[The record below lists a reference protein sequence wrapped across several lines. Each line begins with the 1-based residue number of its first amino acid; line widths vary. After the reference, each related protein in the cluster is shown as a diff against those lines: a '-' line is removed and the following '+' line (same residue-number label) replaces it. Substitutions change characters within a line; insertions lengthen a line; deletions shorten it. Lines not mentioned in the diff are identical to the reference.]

1 MSNGPLEGITSN
13 IYKDLGPVITVQPVR
28 RGTTTPT
35 TRSPTLRVKGRQS
48 PVEKSLND
56 AAPRKAPSPPTPIMS
71 ISLKSSSSM
80 RTLRVREDEKDQME
94 KFQFF
99 QSPID
104 EPKATLRDT
113 DEVVLLRKRIELLE
127 MKLEELQSTV
137 RV

>member
-1 MSNGPLEGITSN
+1 
-13 IYKDLGPVITVQPVR
+13 
-28 RGTTTPT
+28 
-35 TRSPTLRVKGRQS
+35 
-48 PVEKSLND
+48 
-56 AAPRKAPSPPTPIMS
+56 
-71 ISLKSSSSM
+71 M

-137 RV
+137 RVSHLAKLSLTSDTAMA

>member
-1 MSNGPLEGITSN
+1 
-13 IYKDLGPVITVQPVR
+13 
-28 RGTTTPT
+28 
-35 TRSPTLRVKGRQS
+35 
-48 PVEKSLND
+48 
-56 AAPRKAPSPPTPIMS
+56 MS